1 MSSIANI
8 FWFLFAGLWMAL
20 GWIFV
25 CLVWCI
31 TIVGIPIDTECF
43 KFASFVAFPF
53 GKTIVYSGGG
63 VSFLMNLLWLIF
75 GGLEMALGN
84 VLNGL
89 ALCVTI
95 IGIPLGLQCFKFA
108 KLALMPFGARWC
120 LQDKTP
126 SHADAG

>member
-1 MSSIANI
+1 
-8 FWFLFAGLWMAL
+8 
-20 GWIFV
+20 
-25 CLVWCI
+25 
-31 TIVGIPIDTECF
+31 F

-108 KLALMPFGARWC
+108 KLALMPFGA
-120 LQDKTP
+120 QVVSSK
-126 SHADAG
+126 